1 MGLVQVRA
9 GTGGDEAALFAA
21 DLLRMY
27 ERAAALHGWKF
38 EVRAVVVLYQGML
51 LLSCTACIEYISK
64 QLVPRAQSSAA
75 CIVIRS
81 ASRCCA
87 CKVIVHEVA
96 KGSCSSVSQVFLTG
110 CPAV

>member
-38 EVRAVVVLYQGML
+38 EVRALANFYSM
-51 LLSCTACIEYISK
+51 
-64 QLVPRAQSSAA
+64 PRIHFQ
-75 CIVIRS
+75 
-81 ASRCCA
+81 
-87 CKVIVHEVA
+87 A
-96 KGSCSSVSQVFLTG
+96 K
-110 CPAV
+110 AV